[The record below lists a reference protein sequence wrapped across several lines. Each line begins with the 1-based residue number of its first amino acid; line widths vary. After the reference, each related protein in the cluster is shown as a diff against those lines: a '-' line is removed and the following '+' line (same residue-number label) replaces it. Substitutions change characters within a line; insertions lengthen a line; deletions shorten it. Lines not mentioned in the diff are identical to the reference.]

1 MKCGLLGERLSHS
14 FSPQIHS
21 MIDDY
26 SYRLFEV
33 EPEKLGEFLSSDA
46 FDAINVTVPYK
57 KAVIPYLAE
66 MTPRARSIGSV
77 NVITRRADG
86 TLVGD
91 NQDYGGFKS
100 LVKTSGISV
109 RGAKALV
116 LGSGG
121 ASETVCAVLR
131 DMEAREV
138 VVISRNGENN
148 YENIHRHADC
158 DIIVNTTPVGMFPHN
173 GESPLSLKDFH
184 SLRGVIDIIFNPLKT
199 ALVLEALEAG
209 IPAVGGLHMLV
220 SQAVGSARAFTGKK
234 YDPNLCTKIEKQLM
248 GQTRNVVLIGMP
260 GCGKTVIGR
269 RLAAALNRPFFDLDR
284 EIEKAAGK
292 TIPQIF
298 AEDGEEEFRRI
309 ETACCIEAG
318 KMCGCVISTG
328 GGVVTRAQNKA
339 PLRQNGTLV
348 FLIRPLE
355 SLATAGRPLL
365 QTHGVQELAEQR
377 MPLYNSWADVKMFN
391 TGIYPTV
398 ENLIRFLHLKKAEVA
413 ARGE

>member
-1 MKCGLLGERLSHS
+1 MKCGLLGEKLSHS

-33 EPEKLGEFLSSDA
+33 EPDRLGEFLSSDA
-46 FDAINVTVPYK
+46 FDALNVTVPYK

-66 MTPRARSIGSV
+66 MTPRAASIGSV

-86 TLVGD
+86 ALVGD

-109 RGAKALV
+109 KGVKALV

-131 DMEAREV
+131 DMGAREV
-138 VVISRNGENN
+138 VVISRSGENN
-148 YENIHRHADC
+148 YENIHRHTDC
-158 DIIVNTTPVGMFPHN
+158 GLIVNTTPVGMYPNN
-173 GESPLSLKDFH
+173 GKSPLSLKGFH

-199 ALVLEALEAG
+199 ALVLEAEDAG
-209 IPAVGGLHMLV
+209 VPAAGGLHMLV
-220 SQAVGSARAFTGKK
+220 SQAVGSAQAFTGKK
-234 YDPNLCTKIEKQLM
+234 YDPSLCAKIERQLT
-248 GQTRNVVLIGMP
+248 GQTKNVVLIGMP

-269 RLAAALNRPFFDLDR
+269 RLAAALKRPFIDLDG

-309 ETACCIEAG
+309 ETECCIEAG
-318 KMCGCVISTG
+318 KKCGCVISTG
-328 GGVVTRAQNKA
+328 GGVVTREQNRA
-339 PLRQNGTLV
+339 PLRQNGTVV

-355 SLATAGRPLL
+355 SLATANRPLL
-365 QTHGVQELAEQR
+365 QTHSVQELANQR
-377 MPLYNSWADVKMFN
+377 LPLYNAWADVKMLN
-391 TGIYPTV
+391 TGINSTV
-398 ENLIRFLHLKKAEVA
+398 ENLIRFLHLIKAEGGHREA
-413 ARGE
+413 

>member
-1 MKCGLLGERLSHS
+1 MKCGLLGEKLSHS

-33 EPEKLGEFLSSDA
+33 EPERLGDFLSSDA
-46 FDAINVTVPYK
+46 FDALNVTVPYK

-66 MTPRARSIGSV
+66 MTPRAASIGSV

-86 TLVGD
+86 VLVGD

-109 RGAKALV
+109 KGAKALV

-131 DMEAREV
+131 DMGAREV
-138 VVISRNGENN
+138 VVISRSGENN
-148 YENIHRHADC
+148 YENIDRHSDC
-158 DIIVNTTPVGMFPHN
+158 EIIVNTTPVGMYPNN
-173 GESPLSLKDFH
+173 GNSPLSLKGFPC
-184 SLRGVIDIIFNPLKT
+184 LRGVIDIIFNPLKT
-199 ALVLEALEAG
+199 ALVLEAEDAG

-220 SQAVGSARAFTGKK
+220 SQAVGSAQAFTGKK
-234 YDPNLCTKIEKQLM
+234 YDPSLCAKIERQLT
-248 GQTRNVVLIGMP
+248 GQTKNVVLIGMP

-269 RLAAALNRPFFDLDR
+269 RLAAALKRPFIDLDR

-298 AEDGEEEFRRI
+298 AEDGEEEFRRL
-309 ETACCIEAG
+309 ETECCVEAG
-318 KMCGCVISTG
+318 KKCGCVISTG
-328 GGVVTRAQNKA
+328 GGVVTREQNRA
-339 PLRQNGTLV
+339 PLRQNGTVV

-355 SLATAGRPLL
+355 SLATANRPLL
-365 QTHGVQELAEQR
+365 QNHSVQELANQR
-377 MPLYNSWADVKMFN
+377 LPLYNAWADVKMLN
-391 TGIYPTV
+391 TGINSTV
-398 ENLIRFLHLKKAEVA
+398 ENLIRFLHLKKADSGHREA
-413 ARGE
+413 